1 MIYSV
6 WYWVLIVIC
15 SKSLL
20 FPHGGPRCEP
30 VMADLVFVG
39 LWFSCLFV
47 FTVMSWTRVI
57 LEFGDLGRN
66 LADTR

>member
-39 LWFSCLFV
+39 FGFLVFLFLLSCHGQ
-47 FTVMSWTRVI
+47 
-57 LEFGDLGRN
+57 E
-66 LADTR
+66 